1 MQNIIER
8 LNDFR
13 SRIIQ
18 KRELEAAGQPIPPE
32 LIIPTE
38 EYTTAL
44 QLLRESRNAGRNAGR
59 SESPAKPGGETLPL
73 NLKDMFL

>member
-32 LIIPTE
+32 LIISTE
-38 EYTTAL
+38 EYATAL
-44 QLLRESRNAGRNAGR
+44 QLLRESRNAGR
-59 SESPAKPGGETLPL
+59 SESPAKPGGEILPL